1 MTDLACCYTFSTFST
16 EEGDDRFVR
25 GYFEASLPGQEI
37 WPTQSGQE
45 TPPTG
50 AGARRGGS
58 ESAGNI
64 TEIVLRKLQLWL
76 FTPAKCCQVKDT
88 PFAESLGVNIIL
100 TLITRKN
107 ILLDEFLLLNCSY
120 FPDSFLAMQISAN
133 CTHFFKCICVCQCH
147 RIGMRCHI
155 RLSERIA
162 V

>member
-37 WPTQSGQE
+37 WPNQSGQE

-64 TEIVLRKLQLWL
+64 TEIVLRKLQL
-76 FTPAKCCQVKDT
+76 
-88 PFAESLGVNIIL
+88 
-100 TLITRKN
+100 
-107 ILLDEFLLLNCSY
+107 
-120 FPDSFLAMQISAN
+120 
-133 CTHFFKCICVCQCH
+133 
-147 RIGMRCHI
+147 
-155 RLSERIA
+155 
-162 V
+162 